1 MWIIGRKKAKR
12 EALKAEFHA
21 RLDAACMS
29 IELHEGL
36 IAELR
41 RDIRLL
47 QEKDVGLGQQTA
59 QIYELIAGLPDER
72 QRVDYILGELE
83 GLAELRA
90 QLSAARKTTEFQS
103 AFEEP
108 SPLITVCTATAGR
121 PKLLVERC
129 LKSIQEQ
136 TYTNLQ
142 IIVIGDHCID
152 DTAERIAEL
161 NDSRIEFHNLPKR
174 GPYPR
179 PGIERWQVAGAYPG
193 NVSESLAKGQFIT
206 YLDDDDRY
214 EPERIATLLAVAQER
229 HAEFIWH
236 KFWFLQPDGSWKLWG
251 NGNLERNQLG
261 TSMVFYHNFFRR
273 IPWDVYA
280 YRISE
285 PGDWNRLRKIKY
297 LRPNMVFVEKPLT
310 WYYKNYEV
318 APFAAQEGEEFLD

>member
-1 MWIIGRKKAKR
+1 MWDIRRKKAER
-12 EALKAEFHA
+12 EALIADLRAQLSTACKSAE
-21 RLDAACMS
+21 LQ
-29 IELHEGL
+29 EGL

-41 RDIRLL
+41 RDISLL
-47 QEKDVGLGQQTA
+47 HEKDTGLGHQIA
-59 QIYELIAGLPDER
+59 HIYEAISGLPDER
-72 QRVDYILGELE
+72 LRVDYVLGELE

-90 QLSAARKTTEFQS
+90 QLGAARKTAEFQS

-108 SPLITVCTATAGR
+108 SPLITVCTGTANR

-142 IIVIGDHCID
+142 ILVIGDHCID
-152 DTAERIAEL
+152 DTAEHIAEL

-179 PGIERWQVAGAYPG
+179 PGIERWWVAGA
-193 NVSESLAKGQFIT
+193 NAANASQSLAKGQFIT

-214 EPERIATLLAVAQER
+214 EPERIETLLAVAREHR
-229 HAEFIWH
+229 AEFIWH

-251 NGNLERNQLG
+251 NGNLEKGQLG
-261 TSMVFYHNFFRR
+261 TGMVFYHNFFRR

-285 PGDWNRLRKIKY
+285 PGDWNRLRKIKH
-297 LRPNMVFVEKPLT
+297 LRPNMVFVDKPLM
-310 WYYKNYEV
+310 WYYKSYEV
-318 APFAAQEGEEFLD
+318 TPFVAQEGEEFLE